1 MTENTKDIS
10 KRVHNIPHELA
21 IELRNIGKV
30 FNPSVVDKTLGLYI
44 PTLSQIDRTG
54 IKIIRDISYGPD
66 SRNILDIH
74 HDGSEAKDLPVVIF
88 FHGGGFVRG
97 HKNIENDLLYGNVAN
112 FCVRNGMIGVNA
124 TYRLAPEAKWPEGA
138 VDVGRAVDWARE
150 NISSYGG
157 DPTKIF
163 LLGQSAGATHVSTY
177 VLRKSMHPDDN
188 GPGCAGAILMSG
200 VYGISAKNTAP
211 NIMDYYGEA
220 SEKYD
225 EMGVLG
231 NVDHGDTPVMIVT
244 SEYDIIGFEKVAIAL
259 MNEIAAKFNWLPRYK
274 QMSGHNHVSQVY
286 SIGSGDN
293 GLEPDIIDF
302 VDRIVNPY

>member
-1 MTENTKDIS
+1 
-10 KRVHNIPHELA
+10 
-21 IELRNIGKV
+21 
-30 FNPSVVDKTLGLYI
+30 
-44 PTLSQIDRTG
+44 
-54 IKIIRDISYGPD
+54 
-66 SRNILDIH
+66 
-74 HDGSEAKDLPVVIF
+74 
-88 FHGGGFVRG
+88 
-97 HKNIENDLLYGNVAN
+97 
-112 FCVRNGMIGVNA
+112 MIGVNA

-200 VYGISAKNTAP
+200 VYGISTKNTAP
-211 NIMDYYGEA
+211 NIIDYYGEA
-220 SEKYD
+220 SERYD

-244 SEYDIIGFEKVAIAL
+244 SEYDIIEFERVAIAL
-259 MNEIAAKFNWLPRYK
+259 MNEIATKFKWLPWYK
-274 QMSGHNHVSQVY
+274 RMSGHNHVSQVY

-293 GLEPDIIDF
+293 GLEPDIVDFIDQ
-302 VDRIVNPY
+302 IVNPY